1 MVDSQDTD
9 VYDGFELLSPDA
21 EWSAEGTLELNV
33 VVEARINT
41 SFSLHCP
48 PTQTVGWLALVACRR
63 YAERLPKG
71 RRRAAELSHFGG
83 HIQPHTVEHGVDGRE
98 VRQDIKLRDAFGGGD
113 TVVVRLACTV
123 ERDNALAFHPQRA
136 VAQCGG
142 AVPHASDFSSSAY
155 YSPQASPLAWR
166 RRHDEAEAKLPPHAS
181 TTEAQSR
188 KKLNSLREESRA
200 ADERRTRRV
209 SANLARLGEAC
220 YDRNKNI
227 DD

>member
-1 MVDSQDTD
+1 MVDFQDTD

-98 VRQDIKLRDAFGGGD
+98 VRQDMKLRDAFGGGD
-113 TVVVRLACTV
+113 TVVVADVVIVGVAELLPDVVPVGDSVELA
-123 ERDNALAFHPQRA
+123 EL
-136 VAQCGG
+136 
-142 AVPHASDFSSSAY
+142 VP
-155 YSPQASPLAWR
+155 
-166 RRHDEAEAKLPPHAS
+166 
-181 TTEAQSR
+181 
-188 KKLNSLREESRA
+188 
-200 ADERRTRRV
+200 V
-209 SANLARLGEAC
+209 
-220 YDRNKNI
+220 
-227 DD
+227 